1 MDSLKFKIK
10 NGVRLYP
17 ILLLAVIFPG
27 LFMILNDEKQTHVL
41 FPTNKNELNGPAID
55 FINSFTGDQ
64 LESLIFD
71 FKDDERLNWDYV
83 PAGRE
88 GIPLKEL
95 SSSQKE
101 LLKNLLESSLSRSGI
116 IKAEGVIILEK
127 VLQDL
132 SGGGSYRD
140 PGKYFVT
147 IFGNPGNKKPWGWRY
162 EGHHLSLNF
171 TVVKD
176 SVIISTP
183 MFFGA
188 NPAEV
193 KFGEHKG
200 LRVLKNEEDYA
211 RELVKSL
218 NKEQLKEALIEKD
231 APSEIITG
239 NDERID
245 PLRPK
250 GIPASKLNDAQQKIL
265 IDLVKEYINNS
276 HSEHAEQKSIDLN
289 KLDLNELYFGWAGEM
304 EKGKPHYYRIQSSTF
319 LIEYDNTQNNANHI
333 HSVWRDFENDFGE
346 DLLKKHYKEFH
357 L

>member
-1 MDSLKFKIK
+1 MDSLKFKKKKSQTFFSLFFLILVVPGISLIFNNAEQTFIPLPAK
-10 NGVRLYP
+10 NNMNSA
-17 ILLLAVIFPG
+17 AV
-27 LFMILNDEKQTHVL
+27 
-41 FPTNKNELNGPAID
+41 D
-55 FINSFTGDQ
+55 FVNSFTEDQ
-64 LESLIFD
+64 KKDLVLD
-71 FKDDERLNWDYV
+71 FKDDERFNWDYV

-88 GIPLKEL
+88 GIPLEEL

-101 LLKNLLESSLSRSGI
+101 LFQKLLESSLSGSGI
-116 IKAEGVIILEK
+116 KKAEGVIILEK

-140 PGKYFVT
+140 PGKYYITF
-147 IFGNPGNKKPWGWRY
+147 FGGPGNGKPWGWRY

-193 KFGEHKG
+193 KQGVNKG
-200 LRVLKNEEDYA
+200 LRVLKNEEDHA

-218 NKEQLKEALIEKD
+218 NKEQLNEALIDED
-231 APSEIITG
+231 APGEILTG

-250 GIPASKLNDAQQKIL
+250 GIQASKLNNEQQKIL
-265 IDLVKEYINNS
+265 INLVKEYINNS
-276 HSEHAEQKSIDLN
+276 HPEHAEQKFTDLN
-289 KLDLNELYFGWAGEM
+289 KIDFNELYFGWAGEM
-304 EKGKPHYYRIQSSTF
+304 EKGKPHYYRVQSSTF

-333 HSVWRDFENDFGE
+333 HSVWRDFKNDFGE

-357 L
+357 Q